1 MKGNLSRVGT
11 PLREK
16 DVLTRGGNR
25 SIMDDYVSQTPDYSY
40 ISASDNY
47 YDYPFHHGRAGPLTF
62 DVGRPSTGTDPQ
74 DGDGMSPLVSG
85 FYNVWQA
92 FRGRAFD
99 SRVYENQSTGDTD
112 APYDV
117 REIFFTLPNTAT
129 RDFRLHF
136 AHKVVSSTNFYN
148 DVPIGAFQILDINGN
163 VTHDIP
169 CDSSFAGLQTRTS
182 NSFLLTL
189 PSALGSSGWSSIS
202 TTVSASRFGYALS
215 TGSSYTGANNGI
227 DCSNLDSVPM
237 RVGNL
242 SMPQDSGST
251 YYIFRET
258 SGASGYVFGRTTDTL
273 TDLPNIGSIR
283 VAYLATTDTGQL
295 SSYEGNDCLHV
306 AFY

>member
-1 MKGNLSRVGT
+1 MKGNLSRVGN
-11 PLREK
+11 PLREE
-16 DVLTRGGNR
+16 DILTRGGNR
-25 SIMDDYVSQTPDYSY
+25 SIMDDYVSQRPDYSY
-40 ISASDNY
+40 NSASVNY
-47 YDYPFHHGRAGPLTF
+47 YDFPFHHGRPGPLTY
-62 DVGRPSTGTDPQ
+62 DVGQPTSGTSPQ
-74 DGDGMSPLVSG
+74 DRDGMPPLVSG

-99 SRVYENQSTGDTD
+99 SRAYENGSIGDTD
-112 APYDV
+112 APFDV

-169 CDSSFAGLQTRTS
+169 CDASYQGIQTRTA
-182 NSFLLTL
+182 NSGTLIL
-189 PSALGSSGWSSIS
+189 PSVLGSTGWTQMS
-202 TTVSASRFGYALS
+202 TSVGTSKFGYATS

-242 SMPQDSGST
+242 SMPQKGNT

-258 SGASGYVFGRTTDTL
+258 SGASGYVFGRTTSTL

>member
-1 MKGNLSRVGT
+1 MKGNLSRVGN

-25 SIMDDYVSQTPDYSY
+25 SIMDDYVSQTSDFSY
-40 ISASDNY
+40 NSVSDNY
-47 YDYPFHHGRAGPLTF
+47 YDFPFHNGRPGPLTY
-62 DVGRPSTGTDPQ
+62 DVGQPSTGTSPQ
-74 DGDGMSPLVSG
+74 DRDGMPPLVSG
-85 FYNVWQA
+85 FYNSWQA

-99 SRVYENQSTGDTD
+99 SRAYENQSASDTD

-148 DVPIGAFQILDINGN
+148 DLPIGAFQILDINGN

-182 NSFLLTL
+182 NSSTLTL
-189 PSALGSSGWSSIS
+189 PSALGSSGWSSITTSVS
-202 TTVSASRFGYALS
+202 TVRFGYATS

-242 SMPQDSGST
+242 SMPQDAAST
-251 YYIFRET
+251 YYMFRET
-258 SGASGYVFGRTTDTL
+258 SGASGYAFGRTTDTL

-283 VAYLATTDTGQL
+283 VAYLATTETGQL